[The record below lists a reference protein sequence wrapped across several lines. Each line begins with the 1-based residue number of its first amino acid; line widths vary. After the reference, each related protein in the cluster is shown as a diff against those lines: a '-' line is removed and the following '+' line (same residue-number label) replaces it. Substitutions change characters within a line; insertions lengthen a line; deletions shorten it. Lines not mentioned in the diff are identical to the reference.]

1 MAQPFNY
8 SLGVQSP
15 MEAGQNAYQTELQGL
30 NVQAQMQAAQAQ
42 AIAAQQKAQQEALR
56 QQQWQEVSSRV
67 LSPDATAAD
76 YQRAMLLGNKDQAET
91 LAMMF
96 KSRSENENRASIS
109 KIAPVVFALNAGK
122 PESAVSILERQKSAY
137 QDNPE
142 VMQELD
148 NQIAMINADPQS
160 AVLQLGGALSL
171 IPGGDKVLEN
181 ALKLTQE
188 RRAESEAKKI
198 KLAPS
203 IQEAIDFK
211 NLPPEDKQVFLSLK
225 TLSRP
230 PAAVTNV
237 NVTNLDKSAATQ
249 LGELVP
255 KLHDQANSAAG
266 QIAQLPRYRRALDS
280 AITGP
285 LADTRLTSAR
295 VASALGFDGDK
306 AVAATT
312 ELMQGLAEMSLQSR
326 SMLTGQGQITEYEQ
340 RLLVQARSG
349 NLNLTKPELQT
360 IFDVADRAA
369 RAQYTKSRNL
379 LQSAAN
385 KSETAA
391 LFLQNVSELP
401 AESKPQQPQGQGVSV
416 TTPDGKRFV
425 FPSKQAAEEFK
436 RRAGVQ

>member
-8 SLGVQSP
+8 SLGTPSP
-15 MEAGQNAYQTELQGL
+15 MEAGQKAYQTELQGL

-42 AIAAQQKAQQEALR
+42 AIAAQQRAQQEALR
-56 QQQWQEVSSRV
+56 QQQWQEVTARL
-67 LSPDATAAD
+67 LSPNAKATD
-76 YQRAMLLGNKDQAET
+76 YQRAMFLGNKEQAET
-91 LAMMF
+91 IAAMF
-96 KSRSENENRASIS
+96 KQQQEEQNRASVS
-109 KIAPVVFALNAGK
+109 KIAPVVYALHSGK
-122 PESAVSILERQKSAY
+122 PEAAIARLEQQKQAY
-137 QDNPE
+137 SDNPAA
-142 VMQELD
+142 VQEID
-148 NQIAMINADPQS
+148 GQIEIIKADPQ
-160 AVLQLGGALSL
+160 AAQLQLGGTLSL

-181 ALKLTQE
+181 LLKLTQE
-188 RRAESEAKKI
+188 RRAEAEAKKI

-203 IQEAIDFK
+203 VQEAIDFK
-211 NLPPEDKQVFLSLK
+211 NLPQEDKQVFLSLK

-295 VASALGFDGDK
+295 VASALGFSGDK

-312 ELMQGLAEMSLQSR
+312 ELMQGLAEMALQSR
-326 SMLTGQGQITEYEQ
+326 SMLTGQGQITENEQ
-340 RLLVQARSG
+340 KLLTQARSG

-369 RAQYTKSRNL
+369 RAQYNKSKNL
-379 LQSAAN
+379 LQSAAS

-401 AESKPQQPQGQGVSV
+401 TEVRPQQPQNQGVSV

-425 FPSKQAAEEFK
+425 FPSKQAADEFK

>member
-8 SLGVQSP
+8 SLGVPSP
-15 MEAGQNAYQTELQGL
+15 MEAGQKAYQTELQSL

-42 AIAAQQKAQQEALR
+42 AIAAQQRAQQEALR
-56 QQQWQEVSSRV
+56 QQQWQEASARV
-67 LSPDATAAD
+67 LSPDATATD
-76 YQRAMLLGNKDQAET
+76 YQRAMLLGNKDQAEA
-91 LAMMF
+91 LATMF
-96 KSRSENENRASIS
+96 KSRSENENRASIA

-122 PESAVSILERQKSAY
+122 PESPVSILERQKSAY

-142 VMQELD
+142 VTQELD
-148 NQIAMINADPQS
+148 NQIAMIKADPQ
-160 AVLQLGGALSL
+160 AAGLQLGGALSL

-203 IQEAIDFK
+203 VQEAIDFK
-211 NLPPEDKQVFLSLK
+211 NLPQEDKQVFLSLK

-295 VASALGFDGDK
+295 VASALGFSGDK

-312 ELMQGLAEMSLQSR
+312 ELMQGLAEMALQSR
-326 SMLTGQGQITEYEQ
+326 SMLTGQGQITENEQ
-340 RLLVQARSG
+340 KLLTQARSG

-369 RAQYTKSRNL
+369 RAQYNKSKNL
-379 LQSAAN
+379 LQSAAS

-401 AESKPQQPQGQGVSV
+401 AEAKPQQPS
-416 TTPDGKRFV
+416 
-425 FPSKQAAEEFK
+425 PSANRINALLNKYGTK
-436 RRAGVQ
+436 